1 MLSEVVNALDIPR
14 DFWPSL
20 AGCSPKQMDEWIAG
34 QRQVPLSVAR
44 RISAA
49 VGVPVE
55 SIVNPASRITGASPG
70 NTPSTLPP
78 LWLKARDEKLAQTSV
93 MALAVTRLLVSKYDE
108 AVSLLEEAPGEYKQ
122 LLNDIRG
129 RVDLQAT
136 PEIQGQVAADAF
148 LKLTGL
154 GQGARPI
161 GEVLRGA
168 LRNRGLLVIETPIN
182 DKTLEGFCIPVGAG
196 ARARPCLLAN
206 SFTTTWFRRNEV
218 LLHELGHAIFDLEG
232 AFALF
237 DVKRADDNFQATA
250 SLAEERASSFALH
263 ALLPRRLLVAVGL
276 NLTDLSSSSSSVASI
291 IGETHAE
298 QGLIARAAVRHGL
311 LSEEEADRF
320 RNVKVSQQDLIRAT
334 PHARGLAS
342 LSKEELADP
351 RVREW
356 ESRKTTFPISGVRLP
371 IPFVQVVL
379 RALDTRK
386 ITPAKAAE
394 LLMVTTTDLSA
405 RYGVPG
411 EEEPE
416 GD

>member
-20 AGCSPKQMDEWIAG
+20 AACSPKQMEEWLAG
-34 QRQVPLSVAR
+34 QRQIPVSVAR

-55 SIVNPASRITGASPG
+55 LIVGPASRTIGGPEKA
-70 NTPSTLPP
+70 LPP
-78 LWLKARDEKLAQTSV
+78 LWLKAREKKLAQTSV
-93 MALAVTRLLVSKYDE
+93 TALAVTRLLVSKYDE
-108 AVSLLEEAPGEYKQ
+108 AVSLLEDAPGEYKQ

-136 PEIQGQVAADAF
+136 PETQGQVAADAF

-206 SFTTTWFRRNEV
+206 SFTTTWFRRNEI

-237 DVKRADDNFQATA
+237 DVKRPDEDGQAVS

-263 ALLPRRLLVAVGL
+263 ALVPRRLLVAVGL
-276 NLTDLSSSSSSVASI
+276 SLSDLRGASVAEVI
-291 IGETHAE
+291 AKTHAE

-311 LSEEEADRF
+311 MSEEEAERF
-320 RNVKVSQQDLIRAT
+320 RSVKVSQQELIRAT

-342 LSKEELADP
+342 LSKDQLADP

-356 ESRKTTFPISGVRLP
+356 ESRKTTFPISGIRLP

-379 RALDTRK
+379 RALEERK
-386 ITPAKAAE
+386 ITAAKAAE
-394 LLMVTTTDLSA
+394 LLMVRTADLST
-405 RYGVPG
+405 RYGVPD
-411 EEEPE
+411 ENQAS
-416 GD
+416 D